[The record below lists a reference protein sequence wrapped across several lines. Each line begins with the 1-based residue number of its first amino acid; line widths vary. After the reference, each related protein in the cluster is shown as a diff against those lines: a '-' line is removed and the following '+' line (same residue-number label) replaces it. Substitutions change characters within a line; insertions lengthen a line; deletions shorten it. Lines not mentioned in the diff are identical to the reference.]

1 MYVSEVSNES
11 FFSLLISTHVILSMS
26 ESTILKFNYSDS
38 FVLTTT
44 LIYKYE
50 YNEYEYNVDVEPIPF
65 EICLIYMPTH
75 SDS

>member
-11 FFSLLISTHVILSMS
+11 FFSLLISTHEIFNTSD
-26 ESTILKFNYSDS
+26 STMLKFNYSAA
-38 FVLTTT
+38 FVPNTT

-50 YNEYEYNVDVEPIPF
+50 YNEYEYNVDIKLITF
-65 EICLIYMPTH
+65 EICLIHTL